1 METTKLFIPTK
12 LKVGFVHRED
22 TYSRRLAYIIYYDS
36 KGVLRKKTSWKN
48 WRDKS
53 IEPIEIDNTPHS
65 GFILN
70 KDVKRYNWSY
80 YSSGRSMIRVSDS
93 LK

>member
-12 LKVGFVHRED
+12 LKVGFVHRKD
-22 TYSRRLAYIIYYDS
+22 TYSQRLAYITYYDS
-36 KGVLRKKTSWKN
+36 KGVLRKETSWEN

-53 IEPIEIDNTPHS
+53 IEPIEVENTARS

-70 KDVKRYNWSY
+70 K
-80 YSSGRSMIRVSDS
+80 
-93 LK
+93 